1 MSVCSV
7 FKYRQLSLN
16 IVKYCQ
22 VCQSSPTIV
31 KHHQLP
37 PSITK
42 YCQMSPNIAKYCKV
56 LPRVES
62 CIHRDNQILG
72 SITKYF
78 KEQRLLSPSIA
89 KNCQILSRVESS
101 VPKYHQVLPSIT
113 KYFQVSPSIAKSRVF
128 CPLPTP
134 SSQGR
139 GAAWGRFQLSHTNHP
154 PTNSYKTRTQLF
166 STQVHDIQVCPRLFL
181 SGHVLNA
188 AALFKLVFANTST
201 VCYFSLM
208 NLNARPLQN

>member
-1 MSVCSV
+1 MSVCRVPSSIANYHSILSNIA
-7 FKYRQLSLN
+7 KYAN
-16 IVKYCQ
+16 
-22 VCQSSPTIV
+22 
-31 KHHQLP
+31 HHQLLLSIIKYHQVP

-62 CIHRDNQILG
+62 GIHRDNQILC

-101 VPKYHQVLPSIT
+101 VPKYDQVLPSIT
-113 KYFQVSPSIAKSRVF
+113 KYCQVSLSISKYRQVLPRVESSVP
-128 CPLPTP
+128 CPLHLPRVGVP
-134 SSQGR
+134 R
-139 GAAWGRFQLSHTNHP
+139 GGRFQLSHTSHP

-181 SGHVLNA
+181 SGRVLNA
-188 AALFKLVFANTST
+188 TAQFKIVFANT
-201 VCYFSLM
+201 
-208 NLNARPLQN
+208 